1 MIWLQHHQC
10 LKKKEGRKE
19 DDESERWESRYNMKK
34 RAKSE
39 VYTDGLFL
47 SLSLSF
53 SAKVYCM
60 YYGWITCALEED
72 DDERG
77 RDDVAS
83 SSWKDEDEK
92 YKFYRF
98 SLLLIICSRF
108 SCCSS
113 ASALHARES
122 LQRSDLRSFERYEL
136 YWLNK
141 EQYSPS
147 SEAGDDAVAVSFP
160 VFSLHFLCIMM
171 MMMISWLSLSLSSST
186 EAGEGLSICED
197 IV

>member
-10 LKKKEGRKE
+10 LKKKEGRWREWKMGIQVQHE
-19 DDESERWESRYNMKK
+19 EKGQEWSIHGWPFFFS
-34 RAKSE
+34 
-39 VYTDGLFL
+39 F
-47 SLSLSF
+47 SLSKSVLHVLWMNNLCSWRRWWWKRKRWCSLF
-53 SAKVYCM
+53 M
-60 YYGWITCALEED
+60 
-72 DDERG
+72 ER
-77 RDDVAS
+77 
-83 SSWKDEDEK
+83 EDEK

-122 LQRSDLRSFERYEL
+122 SQRSDLRSFEEYEL